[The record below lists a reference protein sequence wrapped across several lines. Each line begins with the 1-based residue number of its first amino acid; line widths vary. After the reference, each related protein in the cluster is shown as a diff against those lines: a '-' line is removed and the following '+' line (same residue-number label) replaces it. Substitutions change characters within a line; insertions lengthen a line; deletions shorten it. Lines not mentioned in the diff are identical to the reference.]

1 MSIKL
6 STFSCCFFLGSR
18 IVLKVISQATTAYFY
33 HISLIFNLTL
43 SNFLN
48 QYIDTYQILN
58 REFQQEFTTDLPK
71 IYQPFTNDLP
81 KIYQK

>member
-1 MSIKL
+1 MGFSINKM
-6 STFSCCFFLGSR
+6 
-18 IVLKVISQATTAYFY
+18 
-33 HISLIFNLTL
+33 NEN
-43 SNFLN
+43 SNHDQN
-48 QYIDTYQILN
+48 QNDSEPRAKKRYI